1 MGKDRTPKTANFE
14 RGTAESELLGQ
25 PAFSSSITCS
35 EVKAFRASVR
45 GLQGP
50 GVSHVVSSCC
60 RILLCSA
67 SLLVDVSVSGAGWWK
82 FRSYSHAYPGWEP
95 EFNQSRCA
103 VHAGKPFL

>member
-1 MGKDRTPKTANFE
+1 MRKTANFE

-35 EVKAFRASVR
+35 EVKACRASAR

-60 RILLCSA
+60 RILLCSP
-67 SLLVDVSVSGAGWWK
+67 SLLIDVRMSGVGWWK
-82 FRSYSHAYPGWEP
+82 FCSYSYTYCGWKP
-95 EFNQSRCA
+95 EFNQSRCSF
-103 VHAGKPFL
+103 HAGKPVL